1 MDVQKD
7 LTTPGFQGQVGSS
20 GDSSSL
26 MGKRKLWSESSD
38 LANLFLNPSKIEE
51 NWLLAERRPER
62 DDHRSQ
68 SKEAR
73 LCLSAPALDFQ
84 A

>member
-7 LTTPGFQGQVGSS
+7 LTTPGFQGQVGSG

-68 SKEAR
+68 SEEAW